1 MCTCMVTGEGPR
13 FDIFAGEI
21 LAPGEL
27 VVVGGYECLAVHSFA
42 TGGKKYL
49 TMDNTSSFT
58 TEESRVALYLSD
70 LLPHVKDLFPA
81 TQ

>member
-1 MCTCMVTGEGPR
+1 MPKIICTQNVYLVTGEGPR

-58 TEESRVALYLSD
+58 CNGRKQSCSVLI
-70 LLPHVKDLFPA
+70 
-81 TQ
+81 